1 MIKESAIRAFDLSN
15 NMTYRVLIADDEE
28 RMRRVLA
35 MVFDELEDTKVVT
48 ASDCVTTLEY
58 LEKERFHLL
67 ITDLKVP
74 EVGRIDFLK
83 AIKTKSPD
91 IPVIVLTAYGSVVSA
106 IDVMKEGVFDYL
118 TTPFENDILKL
129 AVKRALKMSSLA
141 IENEYLRQ
149 ALESQYN
156 FENIIGNSTKVCE
169 ALRLVG
175 DVSKTDSTVLITGE
189 SGTGKE
195 LITRAIH
202 YNSNRA
208 GGPLIVL
215 NCAAIPEN
223 LLESELF
230 GYEKGAFTS
239 AEKTKKGR
247 FELAAGGTLFLDE
260 ISEMSAAIQA
270 KVLRV
275 VEAKELERLG
285 GTETLKVDV
294 RIICATNKNLEDL
307 VKSGKFREDL
317 YYRISVFPIMLPPL
331 RDRKEDI
338 VPLSKHFLKKF
349 STKMGKV
356 PIALS
361 KEVEKLFVLHKWEG
375 NVRELQNVIER
386 AVILCKGNT
395 IRIEHLPVSIVKSS
409 NNIAEKVVDNVT
421 LTSQLFDIP
430 PHGISLEI
438 LEKQL
443 VTQALEKSK
452 NNKTKAAKLL
462 GLTRGTFRYRL
473 QKYGLVN

>member
-1 MIKESAIRAFDLSN
+1 
-15 NMTYRVLIADDEE
+15 MTYRVLIADDEE

-35 MVFDELEDTKVVT
+35 MVFEDLDDVRVVT
-48 ASDCVTTLEY
+48 SSNSVTTLE
-58 LEKERFHLL
+58 LLDKERFHLL

-74 EVGRIDFLK
+74 EMGRIEFLR
-83 AIKTKSPD
+83 AIKGNVPD
-91 IPVIVLTAYGSVVSA
+91 LPIIVLTAYGSVISA
-106 IDVMKEGVFDYL
+106 VDVMKEGVFDYI
-118 TTPFENDILKL
+118 TTPFEKDILRL
-129 AVKRALKMSSLA
+129 AVKRALKMSSLT
-141 IENEYLRQ
+141 IENKNLRQ
-149 ALESQYN
+149 ALESQYD
-156 FENIIGNSTKVCE
+156 FKNIIGNSSQVVD
-169 ALRLVG
+169 ALNLVG
-175 DVSKTDSTVLITGE
+175 EVSKTDSTVLITGE

-195 LITRAIH
+195 LIARAIH

-247 FELAAGGTLFLDE
+247 FELAAGGTFFLDE
-260 ISEMSAAIQA
+260 ISEMSSAIQA

-285 GTETLKVDV
+285 GTETIKVDV
-294 RIICATNKNLEDL
+294 RIICATNKSLEDM
-307 VKSGKFREDL
+307 VKLGKFREDL
-317 YYRISVFPIMLPPL
+317 YYRISVFPINLPPL
-331 RDRKEDI
+331 RERREDI
-338 VPLSKHFLKKF
+338 IPLSKHFLRRL
-349 STKMGKV
+349 SMKMGKS
-356 PIALS
+356 PISLS
-361 KEVEKLFVLHKWEG
+361 REVEKLLLLHKWEG
-375 NVRELQNVIER
+375 NIRELQNVIER
-386 AVILCKGNT
+386 AVILCKGNV
-395 IRIEHLPVSIVKSS
+395 ILPNHLPSSIAKGSY
-409 NNIAEKVVDNVT
+409 IIEKDQCQ
-421 LTSQLFDIP
+421 LTGNHVQFDIP
-430 PHGISLEI
+430 PHGLSLDA

-473 QKYGLVN
+473 QKYGLSN

>member
-1 MIKESAIRAFDLSN
+1 MA
-15 NMTYRVLIADDEE
+15 YRVLIADDEE

-35 MVFDELEDTKVVT
+35 IVFEEMNDVKVIT
-48 ASDCVTTLEY
+48 ASNSSTTLDY
-58 LEKERFHLL
+58 LDKERFHLL
-67 ITDLKVP
+67 ITDLKVQ
-74 EVGRIDFLK
+74 EMGRLEFLR
-83 AIKTKSPD
+83 AIKNKAPD
-91 IPVIVLTAYGSVVSA
+91 LPIIVLTAYGSVVSA

-118 TTPFENDILKL
+118 TTPFEKDILKL
-129 AVKRALKMSSLA
+129 AVKRALKISSLT
-141 IENEYLRQ
+141 IENKYLRQ
-149 ALESQYN
+149 ELESQYN
-156 FENIIGNSTKVCE
+156 FGNIIGNSPQVIE

-175 DVSKTDSTVLITGE
+175 EVSKTDSTVLITGE

-195 LITRAIH
+195 LIARAIH

-208 GGPLIVL
+208 CGPLIVL

-247 FELAAGGTLFLDE
+247 FELAAGGTFFMDE
-260 ISEMSAAIQA
+260 ISEMSLAVQA

-275 VEAKELERLG
+275 IEAKELERLG

-307 VKSGKFREDL
+307 VKSEKFREDL
-317 YYRISVFPIMLPPL
+317 YYRISVFPITLTPL
-331 RDRKEDI
+331 RERREDI
-338 VPLSKHFLKKF
+338 IPLSKHFLKRF
-349 STKMGKV
+349 STKMGKA
-356 PIALS
+356 PISLS
-361 KEVEKLFVLHKWEG
+361 KEVEKLFMMHKWEG
-375 NVRELQNVIER
+375 NIRELQNVIER
-386 AVILCKGNT
+386 AVILCKGNAIT
-395 IRIEHLPVSIVKSS
+395 SEHLPISIVKGVSFV
-409 NNIAEKVVDNVT
+409 EKDK
-421 LTSQLFDIP
+421 LQTSVKSASFDIP
-430 PHGISLEI
+430 PHGLSLDA

-473 QKYGLVN
+473 QKYGLTN

>member
-1 MIKESAIRAFDLSN
+1 
-15 NMTYRVLIADDEE
+15 MTYRVLIADDEE

-35 MVFDELEDTKVVT
+35 MVFDEMKDTKVVT
-48 ASDCVTTLEY
+48 TSNCVTTLDY
-58 LEKERFHLL
+58 LDKERFHLL

-74 EVGRIDFLK
+74 EVGRLDFLK
-83 AIKTKSPD
+83 AIKNKSPD
-91 IPVIVLTAYGSVVSA
+91 LPVIVLTAYGSVESA

-129 AVKRALKMSSLA
+129 AVKRALKISSLT
-141 IENEYLRQ
+141 IENKYLRQ

-156 FENIIGNSTKVCE
+156 FENIIGNSPQVCD

-195 LITRAIH
+195 LIARAIH

-230 GYEKGAFTS
+230 GYEKGAFTG

-247 FELAAGGTLFLDE
+247 FELAAGGTFFLDE

-285 GTETLKVDV
+285 GTETIKVDV

-307 VKSGKFREDL
+307 VKAGKFREDL
-317 YYRISVFPIMLPPL
+317 YYRISVFPITLPPL
-331 RDRKEDI
+331 RDRIEDI
-338 VPLSKHFLKKF
+338 LPLSRHFLKKF
-349 STKMGKV
+349 SIKMGKA
-356 PIALS
+356 PISLG
-361 KEVEKLFVLHKWEG
+361 KEVEKIFMLHKWEG

-386 AVILCKGNT
+386 AVILCKGNVIT
-395 IRIEHLPVSIVKSS
+395 AEHLPVSIVKSS
-409 NNIAEKVVDNVT
+409 YIIEKERHNQIAT
-421 LTSQLFDIP
+421 FLQFDIP
-430 PHGISLEI
+430 PNGLSLDA

>member
-1 MIKESAIRAFDLSN
+1 MA
-15 NMTYRVLIADDEE
+15 YRVLIADDEE

-35 MVFDELEDTKVVT
+35 MVFEEMEDVRVVT
-48 ASDCVTTLEY
+48 ASNCATTLDY
-58 LEKERFHLL
+58 LDKERFHLL
-67 ITDLKVP
+67 ITDLKVQ
-74 EVGRIDFLK
+74 EMGRLEFLR
-83 AIKTKSPD
+83 AIKSKAPD
-91 IPVIVLTAYGSVVSA
+91 LPIIVLTAYGSVVSA

-129 AVKRALKMSSLA
+129 AVKRALKISSLT
-141 IENEYLRQ
+141 IENKYLRQ
-149 ALESQYN
+149 ELESQYD
-156 FENIIGNSTKVCE
+156 FGNIIGNSPQVIE

-175 DVSKTDSTVLITGE
+175 EVSKTDSTVLISGE

-195 LITRAIH
+195 LIARAIH

-208 GGPLIVL
+208 CGPLIVL

-230 GYEKGAFTS
+230 GYERGAFTS

-247 FELAAGGTLFLDE
+247 FELAAGGTFFMDE
-260 ISEMSAAIQA
+260 ISEMSVAIQA

-285 GTETLKVDV
+285 GTETIKVDV

-307 VKSGKFREDL
+307 VKLGKFREDL
-317 YYRISVFPIMLPPL
+317 YYRISVFPITLTPL
-331 RDRKEDI
+331 RERRDDI
-338 VPLSKHFLKKF
+338 IPLSKHFLKRF

-356 PIALS
+356 PISLS
-361 KEVEKLFVLHKWEG
+361 KEVEKLFMMHKWEG
-375 NVRELQNVIER
+375 NIRELQNVIER
-386 AVILCKGNT
+386 AVILCKGNLIT
-395 IRIEHLPVSIVKSS
+395 PEHLPISIVKGSS
-409 NNIAEKVVDNVT
+409 FVEKDKLQT
-421 LTSQLFDIP
+421 LDKSVLFDIP
-430 PHGISLEI
+430 PHGLSLDA

-473 QKYGLVN
+473 QKYGLAN

>member
-1 MIKESAIRAFDLSN
+1 MA
-15 NMTYRVLIADDEE
+15 YRVLIADDEE

-35 MVFDELEDTKVVT
+35 IIFEEMNDVKVIT
-48 ASDCVTTLEY
+48 ASNSSTTLDY
-58 LEKERFHLL
+58 LNKERFHLL
-67 ITDLKVP
+67 ITDLKVQ
-74 EVGRIDFLK
+74 EMGRLEFLR
-83 AIKTKSPD
+83 AIKNKAPD
-91 IPVIVLTAYGSVVSA
+91 LPIIVLTAYGSVVSA

-118 TTPFENDILKL
+118 TTPFEKDILKL
-129 AVKRALKMSSLA
+129 AVKRALKISSLT
-141 IENEYLRQ
+141 IENKYLRQ
-149 ALESQYN
+149 ELESQYN
-156 FENIIGNSTKVCE
+156 FGNIIGNSPQVIE

-175 DVSKTDSTVLITGE
+175 EVSKTDSTVLITGE

-195 LITRAIH
+195 LIARAIH

-208 GGPLIVL
+208 CGPLIVL

-247 FELAAGGTLFLDE
+247 FELAAGGTFFMDE
-260 ISEMSAAIQA
+260 ISEMSLGVQA

-275 VEAKELERLG
+275 IEARELERLG

-307 VKSGKFREDL
+307 VKSEKFREDL
-317 YYRISVFPIMLPPL
+317 YYRISVFPITLTPL
-331 RDRKEDI
+331 RERKEDI
-338 VPLSKHFLKKF
+338 IPLSKHFLKRF
-349 STKMGKV
+349 STKMGKA
-356 PIALS
+356 PISLS
-361 KEVEKLFVLHKWEG
+361 KEVERLFMMHKWEG
-375 NVRELQNVIER
+375 NIRELQNVIER
-386 AVILCKGNT
+386 AVILCKGNAIT
-395 IRIEHLPVSIVKSS
+395 SEHLPISIVKGASFV
-409 NNIAEKVVDNVT
+409 EKDK
-421 LTSQLFDIP
+421 LQTSAKSVSFDIP
-430 PHGISLEI
+430 PHGLSLDA

-473 QKYGLVN
+473 QKYGLAN

>member
-1 MIKESAIRAFDLSN
+1 
-15 NMTYRVLIADDEE
+15 MTYRVLIADDEE

-35 MVFDELEDTKVVT
+35 MVFDEMKDTKVVT

-58 LEKERFHLL
+58 LARERFHLL

-74 EVGRIDFLK
+74 EVGRLDFLK
-83 AIKTKSPD
+83 AIKCRVPD
-91 IPVIVLTAYGSVVSA
+91 IPVIVLTAYGSVESA

-129 AVKRALKMSSLA
+129 AVKRALKMSSLT
-141 IENEYLRQ
+141 IENKYLRQ

-156 FENIIGNSTKVCE
+156 FENIIGNSPQVFE

-175 DVSKTDSTVLITGE
+175 DVSETDSTVLITGE

-195 LITRAIH
+195 LIARALH
-202 YNSNRA
+202 YNNKRA

-230 GYEKGAFTS
+230 GYERGAFTS

-285 GTETLKVDV
+285 GTETIKVDV

-307 VKSGKFREDL
+307 VKAGKFREDL

-331 RDRKEDI
+331 RERKEDI
-338 VPLSKHFLKKF
+338 IPLSRHFLKKF
-349 STKMGKV
+349 SIKMGKA
-356 PIALS
+356 PISLG
-361 KEVEKLFVLHKWEG
+361 KEVEKIFMLHKWEG

-386 AVILCKGNT
+386 AVILCKGNVIT
-395 IRIEHLPVSIVKSS
+395 SEHLPVSIVRSS
-409 NNIAEKVVDNVT
+409 YIIEKERHNPIVT
-421 LTSQLFDIP
+421 FLQFDIP
-430 PHGISLEI
+430 PNGLSLDA

>member
-1 MIKESAIRAFDLSN
+1 
-15 NMTYRVLIADDEE
+15 MTYRVLITDDEE

-35 MVFDELEDTKVVT
+35 MVFDEMKDIKVVT
-48 ASDCVTTLEY
+48 VSDCVTTLEY
-58 LEKERFHLL
+58 LERERFHLL

-74 EVGRIDFLK
+74 EVGRLDFLK
-83 AIKTKSPD
+83 AIKCKAPD
-91 IPVIVLTAYGSVVSA
+91 LPVIVLTAYGSVESA

-129 AVKRALKMSSLA
+129 AVKRALKMSSLT
-141 IENEYLRQ
+141 IENKYLRQ
-149 ALESQYN
+149 AIESKYN
-156 FENIIGNSTKVCE
+156 FENIIGNSPPVFE
-169 ALRLVG
+169 ALKLVG

-195 LITRAIH
+195 LIARALH
-202 YNSNRA
+202 YNSKRA

-230 GYEKGAFTS
+230 GYEKGAFTG

-247 FELAAGGTLFLDE
+247 FELAAGGTFFLDE
-260 ISEMSAAIQA
+260 ISEMSAATQA

-285 GTETLKVDV
+285 GTETIKVDV

-331 RDRKEDI
+331 RERKEDI
-338 VPLSKHFLKKF
+338 IPLSRHFLKTF
-349 STKMGKV
+349 STKMGKA
-356 PIALS
+356 PISLG
-361 KEVEKLFVLHKWEG
+361 KEVEKIFMLHKWEG

-386 AVILCKGNT
+386 AVILCKRNVIT
-395 IRIEHLPVSIVKSS
+395 AEHLPDSIVKTSY
-409 NNIAEKVVDNVT
+409 IIEKERHNPITT
-421 LTSQLFDIP
+421 LLKFDIP
-430 PHGISLEI
+430 PNGLSLDV

-443 VTQALEKSK
+443 VTQALDKSK

-462 GLTRGTFRYRL
+462 GLSRGTFRYRL

>member
-1 MIKESAIRAFDLSN
+1 
-15 NMTYRVLIADDEE
+15 MTYRVLIADDEE

-35 MVFDELEDTKVVT
+35 MVFEEMKDTKVVT
-48 ASDCVTTLEY
+48 TSNCVTTLEC
-58 LEKERFHLL
+58 LDKERFHLL

-74 EVGRIDFLK
+74 EVGRLDFLK
-83 AIKTKSPD
+83 AIKSKAPD
-91 IPVIVLTAYGSVVSA
+91 LPIIVLTAYGSVESA

-129 AVKRALKMSSLA
+129 AVKRALKMSSLT
-141 IENEYLRQ
+141 IENKYLRQ
-149 ALESQYN
+149 ALELQYN
-156 FENIIGNSTKVCE
+156 FENIIGNSLQVFE

-195 LITRAIH
+195 LIARAIH

-230 GYEKGAFTS
+230 GYEKGAFTG

-247 FELAAGGTLFLDE
+247 FELAVGGTFFLDE

-275 VEAKELERLG
+275 LEAKELERLG
-285 GTETLKVDV
+285 GTETIKVDV
-294 RIICATNKNLEDL
+294 GIICATNKNLEDL
-307 VKSGKFREDL
+307 VKTGKFREDL
-317 YYRISVFPIMLPPL
+317 YYRISVFPITLPPL
-331 RDRKEDI
+331 RERKEDI
-338 VPLSKHFLKKF
+338 IPLSKHFLKRF
-349 STKMGKV
+349 SMKMGKV
-356 PIALS
+356 PISLS
-361 KEVEKLFVLHKWEG
+361 KEVEKLFMSHRWEG
-375 NVRELQNVIER
+375 NIRELQNVIER
-386 AVILCKGNT
+386 AVILCKGNVIT
-395 IRIEHLPVSIVKSS
+395 TEHLPTSIIRGWSIIEEDKHNTINSS
-409 NNIAEKVVDNVT
+409 
-421 LTSQLFDIP
+421 LQFDIP
-430 PHGISLEI
+430 PNGLSLDA

>member
-1 MIKESAIRAFDLSN
+1 
-15 NMTYRVLIADDEE
+15 MTYRVLIADDEE

-35 MVFDELEDTKVVT
+35 MVFDEMKDTKVVT

-58 LEKERFHLL
+58 LARERFHLL

-74 EVGRIDFLK
+74 EVGRLDFLK
-83 AIKTKSPD
+83 AIKCRVPD
-91 IPVIVLTAYGSVVSA
+91 IPVIVLTAYGSVESA

-129 AVKRALKMSSLA
+129 AVKRALKMSSLTM
-141 IENEYLRQ
+141 ENKYLRQ

-156 FENIIGNSTKVCE
+156 FENIIGNSPQVFE

-195 LITRAIH
+195 LIARALH
-202 YNSNRA
+202 YNNKRA

-285 GTETLKVDV
+285 GTETIKVDV

-307 VKSGKFREDL
+307 VKAGKFREDL

-331 RDRKEDI
+331 RERKEDI
-338 VPLSKHFLKKF
+338 IPLSRHFLKKF
-349 STKMGKV
+349 SIKMGKA
-356 PIALS
+356 PISLG
-361 KEVEKLFVLHKWEG
+361 KEVEKIFMLHKWEG

-386 AVILCKGNT
+386 AVILCKGNVIT
-395 IRIEHLPVSIVKSS
+395 SEHLPVSIVRSS
-409 NNIAEKVVDNVT
+409 YIIEKERHNPIVT
-421 LTSQLFDIP
+421 FLQFDIP
-430 PHGISLEI
+430 PNGLSLDA

>member
-1 MIKESAIRAFDLSN
+1 
-15 NMTYRVLIADDEE
+15 MTYRVLILDDEE
-28 RMRRVLA
+28 RMRRVLT
-35 MVFDELEDTKVVT
+35 MVFDEMNDVKVVT
-48 ASDCVTTLEY
+48 TNNCVATFDY
-58 LEKERFHLL
+58 LDRERFHLL

-74 EVGRIDFLK
+74 EMERLEFLR
-83 AIKTKSPD
+83 AIKSKSQDLP
-91 IPVIVLTAYGSVVSA
+91 IIVLTAYGSLESA

-118 TTPFENDILKL
+118 TAPVENDILKL
-129 AVKRALKMSSLA
+129 AVKRALKMSSLSL
-141 IENEYLRQ
+141 ENKYLRQ

-156 FENIIGNSTKVCE
+156 FGNIIGNSPQVVE

-175 DVSKTDSTVLITGE
+175 EVSKTDSTVLITGE

-195 LITRAIH
+195 LIARAIH

-230 GYEKGAFTS
+230 GYERGAFTG

-247 FELAAGGTLFLDE
+247 FELAACGTFFLDE

-285 GTETLKVDV
+285 GTETIKVDT
-294 RIICATNKNLEDL
+294 RIICATNKNPEDL
-307 VKSGKFREDL
+307 VKLGKFREDL
-317 YYRISVFPIMLPPL
+317 YYRISVFPITLPPL
-331 RDRKEDI
+331 RERKEDI
-338 VPLSKHFLKKF
+338 IPLSKHFLKRF
-349 STKMGKV
+349 SVKMGKS
-356 PIALS
+356 PIYLS
-361 KEVEKLFVLHKWEG
+361 KEVEKLFMMHKWEG
-375 NVRELQNVIER
+375 NIRELQNVIER
-386 AVILCKGNT
+386 AVILCKGNLIT
-395 IRIEHLPVSIVKSS
+395 PEHISTSIIRTSTL
-409 NNIAEKVVDNVT
+409 AEKDELQTQDNSV
-421 LTSQLFDIP
+421 QFDIP
-430 PHGISLEI
+430 PHGLSLDA

-473 QKYGLVN
+473 QKYGLSN

>member
-1 MIKESAIRAFDLSN
+1 MAYK
-15 NMTYRVLIADDEE
+15 VLIADDEE

-35 MVFDELEDTKVVT
+35 MVFEEMDDVRVVA
-48 ASDCVTTLEY
+48 ASNSATTFDF

-67 ITDLKVP
+67 ITDLKVQ
-74 EVGRIDFLK
+74 EMGRLEFLR
-83 AIKTKSPD
+83 AIKNKAPD
-91 IPVIVLTAYGSVVSA
+91 IPIIVLTAYGSVVSA

-118 TTPFENDILKL
+118 ATPFEKDILKL
-129 AVKRALKMSSLA
+129 AVTRALKISSLT
-141 IENEYLRQ
+141 IENKYLRQ
-149 ALESQYN
+149 ELESQYD
-156 FENIIGNSTKVCE
+156 FGNIVGNSPQVIE

-175 DVSKTDSTVLITGE
+175 EVSKTDSTVLISGE

-195 LITRAIH
+195 LIARAIH

-208 GGPLIVL
+208 CGPLIVL

-230 GYEKGAFTS
+230 GYERGAFTS

-247 FELAAGGTLFLDE
+247 FELAACGTFFMDE
-260 ISEMSAAIQA
+260 ISEMSLAIQA

-275 VEAKELERLG
+275 IESKELERLG
-285 GTETLKVDV
+285 GTETIKADV

-307 VKSGKFREDL
+307 VRSGKFREDL
-317 YYRISVFPIMLPPL
+317 FYRISVFPITLTPL
-331 RDRKEDI
+331 RERREDI
-338 VPLSKHFLKKF
+338 IPLSRHFLRRF
-349 STKMGKV
+349 STKMGKS
-356 PIALS
+356 PISLS
-361 KEVEKLFVLHKWEG
+361 REVEKLLLMHKWEG
-375 NVRELQNVIER
+375 NIRELQNVIER
-386 AVILCKGNT
+386 AVILCKGNLIT
-395 IRIEHLPVSIVKSS
+395 ADHLPLSLVKGSFA
-409 NNIAEKVVDNVT
+409 AEKGNLQPLDK
-421 LTSQLFDIP
+421 SIYFDIP
-430 PHGISLEI
+430 PHGLSLDA

-473 QKYGLVN
+473 QKYGLAN

>member
-1 MIKESAIRAFDLSN
+1 
-15 NMTYRVLIADDEE
+15 MTYRVLIADDEE

-35 MVFDELEDTKVVT
+35 MVFDEMKDTKVVT

-58 LEKERFHLL
+58 LARERFHLL

-74 EVGRIDFLK
+74 EVGRLDFLK
-83 AIKTKSPD
+83 AIKCRVPD
-91 IPVIVLTAYGSVVSA
+91 IPVIVLTAYGSVESA

-129 AVKRALKMSSLA
+129 AVKRALKMSSLTM
-141 IENEYLRQ
+141 ENKYLRQ

-156 FENIIGNSTKVCE
+156 FENIIGNSPQVFE

-195 LITRAIH
+195 LIARALH
-202 YNSNRA
+202 YNNKRA

-230 GYEKGAFTS
+230 GYERGAFTS

-285 GTETLKVDV
+285 GTETIKVDV

-307 VKSGKFREDL
+307 VKAGKFREDL

-331 RDRKEDI
+331 RERKEDI
-338 VPLSKHFLKKF
+338 IPLSRHFLKKF
-349 STKMGKV
+349 SIKMGKA
-356 PIALS
+356 PISLG
-361 KEVEKLFVLHKWEG
+361 KEVEKIFMLHKWEG

-386 AVILCKGNT
+386 AVILCKGNVIT
-395 IRIEHLPVSIVKSS
+395 SEHLPVSIVRSS
-409 NNIAEKVVDNVT
+409 YIIEKERHNPIVT
-421 LTSQLFDIP
+421 FLQFDIP
-430 PHGISLEI
+430 PNGLSLDA

>member
-1 MIKESAIRAFDLSN
+1 
-15 NMTYRVLIADDEE
+15 MTYRVLIADDEE

-35 MVFDELEDTKVVT
+35 MVFDEMKDTKVVT

-58 LEKERFHLL
+58 LARGRFHLL

-74 EVGRIDFLK
+74 EVGRLDFLK
-83 AIKTKSPD
+83 AIKCRVPD
-91 IPVIVLTAYGSVVSA
+91 IPVIVLTAYGSVESA

-129 AVKRALKMSSLA
+129 AVKRALKMSSLTM
-141 IENEYLRQ
+141 ENKYLRQ

-156 FENIIGNSTKVCE
+156 FENIIGNSPQVFE

-195 LITRAIH
+195 LIARALH
-202 YNSNRA
+202 YNNKRA

-230 GYEKGAFTS
+230 GYERGAFTS

-285 GTETLKVDV
+285 GTETIKVDV

-307 VKSGKFREDL
+307 VKAGKFREDL

-331 RDRKEDI
+331 RERKEDI
-338 VPLSKHFLKKF
+338 IPLSRHFLKKF
-349 STKMGKV
+349 SIKMGKA
-356 PIALS
+356 PISLG
-361 KEVEKLFVLHKWEG
+361 KEVEKIFMLHKWEG

-386 AVILCKGNT
+386 AVILCKGNVIT
-395 IRIEHLPVSIVKSS
+395 SEHLPVSIVRSS
-409 NNIAEKVVDNVT
+409 YIIEKERHNPIVT
-421 LTSQLFDIP
+421 FLQFDIP
-430 PHGISLEI
+430 PNGLSLDA